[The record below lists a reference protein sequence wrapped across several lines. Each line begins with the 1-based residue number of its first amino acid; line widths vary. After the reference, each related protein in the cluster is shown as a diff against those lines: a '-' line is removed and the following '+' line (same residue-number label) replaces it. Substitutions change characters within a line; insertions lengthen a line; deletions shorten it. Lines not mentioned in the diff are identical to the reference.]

1 VLVIRGEPGIGKT
14 ALLEYA
20 VASADGMRVARV
32 VGVESEMQL
41 TSALVYQLLAP
52 MFENPDL
59 PPARQRGAVASAFRL
74 IIPCAKLPALW
85 KARFA

>member
-1 VLVIRGEPGIGKT
+1 MLVIWGEPGIGKT

-41 TSALVYQLLAP
+41 TSAPVHQFLAP

-59 PPARQRGAVASAFRL
+59 LPARQRDAVASVFRL

>member
-1 VLVIRGEPGIGKT
+1 MLVIWGEPGIGKT

-41 TSALVYQLLAP
+41 TSALCTSSLLQCSKIRICFLRA
-52 MFENPDL
+52 NATQWL
-59 PPARQRGAVASAFRL
+59 QCSGLSYL
-74 IIPCAKLPALW
+74 CAKHPALW